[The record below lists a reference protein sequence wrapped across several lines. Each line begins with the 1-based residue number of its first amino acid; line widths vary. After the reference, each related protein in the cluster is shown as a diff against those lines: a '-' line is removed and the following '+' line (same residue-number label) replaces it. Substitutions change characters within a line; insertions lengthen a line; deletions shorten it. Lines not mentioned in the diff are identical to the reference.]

1 MKRDEFFS
9 RMKFYERFYDLR
21 KPYYISLLY
30 IIYQVYYISYYI
42 SGFNNI
48 LFRISLNAINNFYE
62 FEIKFNNTLD

>member
-1 MKRDEFFS
+1 
-9 RMKFYERFYDLR
+9 MKFYERFYDSR

-30 IIYQVYYISYYI
+30 IIYQVYYVSYYI

>member
-1 MKRDEFFS
+1 MKRDEFFLEWS
-9 RMKFYERFYDLR
+9 FTNVSMIRENL
-21 KPYYISLLY
+21 
-30 IIYQVYYISYYI
+30 IIYLYYISYYI